1 MAEETQT
8 GMAGTILG
16 ERYRVGQ
23 VIGDGGMGSV
33 YRGTDLVLGRD
44 VALKVFRADVT
55 NPDELRRQQAEARML
70 AGLNH
75 PGLVT
80 LFDTGTLLSGGR
92 EVPFLV
98 MELVSG
104 TDLRGHLASGPL
116 PGAEVARLGAELAGA
131 LQYIHHRGVI
141 HRDIKPANILLTRYT
156 ADSPLRPK
164 LADFGIARMLDG
176 ARVTATNMVPGTAA
190 YLSPE
195 QASGEQVGPPAD
207 IYALGL
213 VLLEALTGKVA
224 FAGPPL
230 EAAVA
235 RLSREPEIPAS
246 LGRRWTTLLAAM
258 TARDPRARPEA
269 SAVAAELSAAGELGA
284 AGGWGGTDYHRSAA
298 PVATTAAEAPPQPTR
313 LLPPEMSG
321 SAPERPGK
329 SGPHEPAGTRGP
341 RLPALPA
348 LSGSEATNATAWQ
361 AAPGAG
367 IPEAPA
373 RPPTHAPSP
382 AAARPPWKKPRTTGG
397 RSRWLLAAVVV
408 LVLILAAVL
417 LASLQRPAPT
427 PPVQAPQPVITG
439 PLGEHF
445 KELEESVTP

>member
-1 MAEETQT
+1 MTEETQT
-8 GMAGTILG
+8 GMAGTVLG

-33 YRGTDLVLGRD
+33 YRGTDVVLGRE

-55 NPDELRRQQAEARML
+55 DPHELHRQQAEARML

-104 TDLRGHLASGPL
+104 VDLRGHLASGPL

-131 LQYIHHRGVI
+131 LQYIHHRGVV

-195 QASGEQVGPPAD
+195 QASGEEVGPPAD
-207 IYALGL
+207 IYSLGL

-224 FAGPPL
+224 FPGPPL

-235 RLSREPEIPAS
+235 RLSRDPQIPDA
-246 LGRRWTTLLAAM
+246 LGPRWTRLLAAM
-258 TARDPRARPEA
+258 TARDPRERPEA
-269 SAVAAELSAAGELGA
+269 SAVAAELGTAAEPGTAGDWDGLARA
-284 AGGWGGTDYHRSAA
+284 AGGA
-298 PVATTAAEAPPQPTR
+298 TAATEALPQPTR
-313 LLPPEMSG
+313 VL
-321 SAPERPGK
+321 APQRPGNAPK
-329 SGPHEPAGTRGP
+329 PAGNSEPGGPAGTQGP
-341 RLPALPA
+341 RIPS
-348 LSGSEATNATAWQ
+348 LSGSEATNVTSWQ
-361 AAPGAG
+361 RAPGAA

-373 RPPTHAPSP
+373 RGPSITQPPRKKLGT
-382 AAARPPWKKPRTTGG
+382 WKKLGTMKG
-397 RSRWLLAAVVV
+397 RRPWILAAVVV
-408 LVLILAAVL
+408 LMLVLAAVVL
-417 LASLQRPAPT
+417 TSIQRPAPAPAET
-427 PPVQAPQPVITG
+427 PQPVITG

>member
-1 MAEETQT
+1 MVEETQT

-33 YRGTDLVLGRD
+33 YRGTDVVLGRE

-55 NPDELRRQQAEARML
+55 DPDELRRQQAEARML

-104 TDLRGHLASGPL
+104 VDLRGHLASGPL

-131 LQYIHHRGVI
+131 LQYIHHRGVV

-224 FAGPPL
+224 FPGPPL

-235 RLSREPEIPAS
+235 RLSRDPDIPAS
-246 LGRRWTTLLAAM
+246 LGPSWVPLLAAM

-269 SAVAAELSAAGELGA
+269 SAVAAEFGTAGDWGGLA
-284 AGGWGGTDYHRSAA
+284 DAGGGA
-298 PVATTAAEAPPQPTR
+298 TAATAALPQPTR
-313 LLPPEMSG
+313 VL
-321 SAPERPGK
+321 APQRPGNAPGPSGN
-329 SGPHEPAGTRGP
+329 SGPAGPAGTRSP
-341 RLPALPA
+341 RIPS
-348 LSGSEATNATAWQ
+348 LSGSEATNATSWQ
-361 AAPGAG
+361 RAPRSGIPEAGAR

-373 RPPTHAPSP
+373 RGPSI
-382 AAARPPWKKPRTTGG
+382 ARRPWKKPGTMGG
-397 RSRWLLAAVVV
+397 RRPWVLAAVAV
-408 LVLILAAVL
+408 LVLVLAAVL
-417 LASLQRPAPT
+417 LAAIQRPSPAPVET
-427 PPVQAPQPVITG
+427 PQPVITG